1 MERKKIGLALSG
13 GGARGFAHV
22 GVLKVLAQHNI
33 RIDMIAGTSAGSIV
47 GGALAAGMSV
57 DEIVAMT
64 QKVRFTNMIRPSLS
78 IGGMLSNA
86 PMGHFLTRHFPV
98 ARFQDLA
105 IPFAAVAY
113 DPANGETL
121 ILKDTGD
128 LITAIRASCAVP
140 GLFAPVVDAHGRRL
154 VDGGVTMV
162 MPVDAVREM
171 GADIVIA
178 VDVLTCGERFES
190 SARNGLSIG
199 IRSVLALIRATSL
212 HQHERAELVIVP
224 PIAHLRPDQI
234 GKRDEFIALGEQ
246 AALASID
253 AIKSLFDLDS

>member
-22 GVLKVLAQHNI
+22 GVLKVLDEHNI
-33 RIDMIAGTSAGSIV
+33 PIDMIAGTSAGSVV

-64 QKVRFTNMIRPSLS
+64 QKVRYSKLIRPSLS
-78 IGGMLSNA
+78 IRGMLSNA
-86 PMGHFLTRHFPV
+86 PLGNLLRRHFPV
-98 ARFQDLA
+98 TRFEDLA

-113 DPANGETL
+113 DPANGETV
-121 ILKDTGD
+121 ILKDSGD
-128 LITAIRASCAVP
+128 LITAIRASCSVP
-140 GLFAPVVDAHGRRL
+140 GLFAPVKDANGRRL

-162 MPVDAVREM
+162 MPVDLVREM

-190 SARNGLSIG
+190 SARTGLSIAV
-199 IRSVLALIRATSL
+199 RSVLALIRATSL
-212 HQHERAELVIVP
+212 HQQQHADVVIVP
-224 PIAHLRPDQI
+224 QVAHLRPDEI
-234 GKRDEFIALGEQ
+234 GRRDEFIELGEQ
-246 AALASID
+246 AARSHID
-253 AIKSLFDLDS
+253 EIKSLLDPGL

>member
-22 GVLKVLAQHNI
+22 GVLKVLAEHNI
-33 RIDMIAGTSAGSIV
+33 PIDMIAGTSAGSIV
-47 GGALAAGMSV
+47 GGALASGMSI
-57 DEIVAMT
+57 DEIEAMAAAT
-64 QKVRFTNMIRPSLS
+64 RFRRVLRPSLS
-78 IGGMLSNA
+78 FGGMFSNA
-86 PMGHFLTRHFPV
+86 PLGSFLARHLPCK
-98 ARFQDLA
+98 RFEDLA

-113 DPANGETL
+113 DPAKGETV

-140 GLFAPVVDAHGRRL
+140 GLFAPVKDADGRRL

-162 MPVDAVREM
+162 MPVDVVRAM
-171 GADIVIA
+171 GAEIVIA

-190 SARNGLSIG
+190 TATNALSIG

-212 HQHERAELVIVP
+212 HQHQHADIVIVP
-224 PIAHLRPDQI
+224 QIAHLRPDQI
-234 GKRDEFIALGEQ
+234 GERDEFIELGEQ
-246 AALASID
+246 AARSHID
-253 AIKSLFDLDS
+253 AIKQLLDMT

>member
-22 GVLKVLAQHNI
+22 GVLKVLAEHNI
-33 RIDMIAGTSAGSIV
+33 PIDMIAGTSAGSVV

-64 QKVRFTNMIRPSLS
+64 QKVRFSNLIRPSLS

-86 PMGHFLTRHFPV
+86 PLGNFLRRHFPV
-98 ARFQDLA
+98 TRFEDLA

-113 DPANGETL
+113 DPANGETV
-121 ILKDTGD
+121 ILKDSGD
-128 LITAIRASCAVP
+128 LITAIRASCSVP
-140 GLFAPVVDAHGRRL
+140 GLFAPVKDADGRRL

-190 SARNGLSIG
+190 SARNGLSIAV
-199 IRSVLALIRATSL
+199 RSVLTLIRATSL
-212 HQHERAELVIVP
+212 HQHQHADVVIVP
-224 PIAHLRPDQI
+224 QVAHLRPDQI
-234 GKRDEFIALGEQ
+234 GKRDEFIELGGQ
-246 AALASID
+246 AALSHID
-253 AIKSLFDLDS
+253 EIKSLLDLDS

>member
-22 GVLKVLAQHNI
+22 GVLKVLAAHNI
-33 RIDMIAGTSAGSIV
+33 PIDMVAGTSAGSIV

-64 QKVRFTNMIRPSLS
+64 RKVRFTNMMRPSFS

-86 PMGHFLTRHFPV
+86 PMGHFLTSHFPV
-98 ARFQDLA
+98 ARFEDLA

-113 DPANGETL
+113 DPAKGKTV

-140 GLFAPVVDAHGRRL
+140 GLFAPVKDADGRRL

-162 MPVDAVREM
+162 MPVDVVREM
-171 GADIVIA
+171 GAEIVIA

-212 HQHERAELVIVP
+212 HQHQNADLVIVP
-224 PIAHLRPDQI
+224 QIAHLRPDQI
-234 GKRDEFIALGEQ
+234 GRRDEFIDLGEQ
-246 AALASID
+246 AAQLHID
-253 AIKSLFDLDS
+253 AIKDLINTEQ